1 MITTSGRR
9 RSAKRHGGRA
19 VGGLADHTDPRRAR
33 QGEAK
38 ALAHDLVVVR
48 DEAGDLVGH
57 WAILRRA
64 IGAFL
69 RRG

>member
-9 RSAKRHGGRA
+9 RSAKRHGGGA

-48 DEAGDLVGH
+48 DEARDLIGH
-57 WAILRRA
+57 
-64 IGAFL
+64 
-69 RRG
+69 